1 MRSEGTRNDS
11 SGRRSGVAEIFQQL
25 INALLLGCTYTLIA
39 IGFNLFFGALN
50 VVHFSHGDVCI
61 LGAFMTLIL
70 YGLAKLLGLVT
81 FLPGYVFVPL
91 LILMAMVLTG
101 LIGTFFERVVIR
113 PFRYAPLLMVLVATV
128 ALGMVVRETVRL
140 SFPHGSNPQIFPRIL
155 PQTSFQWEGVLIRLD
170 SLIIFGTTI
179 FLISMMFLFIKR
191 TRIGAAIRAVSQDTE
206 AAAMMGI
213 NIDRTVAVT
222 FLIGSVLGAIAG
234 ILIGAYNNIIR
245 FDMGLM
251 GGVKGFSAAVV
262 GGLGNVYGAIIG
274 GLILGF
280 VETFAAAFI
289 PGGTPYTD
297 VFAFLVV
304 IFFLIFKPSGILGEK
319 VYEKV

>member
-1 MRSEGTRNDS
+1 MT
-11 SGRRSGVAEIFQQL
+11 EILQQMM
-25 INALLLGCTYTLIA
+25 NALLLGCTYTLIA
-39 IGFNLFFGALN
+39 IGFSLFFGALN

-61 LGAFMTLIL
+61 LGAFVILIL
-70 YGLAKLLGLVT
+70 YSLAKFFGLLT
-81 FLPGYVFVPL
+81 IIPAFISIPF
-91 LILMAMVLTG
+91 LILLAMAVTG
-101 LIGTFFERVVIR
+101 FLGVFFERVVIK

-128 ALGMVVRETVRL
+128 ALGIVIREAVRL

-155 PQTSFQWEGVLIRLD
+155 PQKSFTLGGILFRLD
-170 SLIIFGTTI
+170 NLIILGTTL
-179 FLISMMFLFIKR
+179 FLIAMMFLFIKR
-191 TRIGAAIRAVSQDTE
+191 TRMGAEIRAVSQDGE
-206 AAAMMGI
+206 AAMMVGI
-213 NIDRTVAVT
+213 NMDRTVAAT
-222 FLIGSVLGAIAG
+222 FLLGSALGAVAG

-304 IFFLIFKPSGILGEK
+304 IFFLIFRPSGILGEK

>member
-1 MRSEGTRNDS
+1 M
-11 SGRRSGVAEIFQQL
+11 AEIFQQL
-25 INALLLGCTYTLIA
+25 MNALLLGCTYTLIA

-61 LGAFMTLIL
+61 LGAFVILIL
-70 YGLAKLLGLVT
+70 YGLAKGVGALSSV
-81 FLPGYVFVPL
+81 PPL
-91 LILMAMVLTG
+91 LLIPLIILLAMFFTG
-101 LIGTFFERVVIR
+101 ILGAFFERVVIR

-128 ALGMVVRETVRL
+128 ALGMVIRETVRL
-140 SFPHGSNPQIFPRIL
+140 SFPHGSNPQVFPRIL
-155 PQTSFQWEGVLIRLD
+155 PTASYHWGGIFVRLD
-170 SLIIFGTTI
+170 NLIIFGTTL
-179 FLISMMFLFIKR
+179 FLISMMFLFIRK
-191 TRIGAAIRAVSQDTE
+191 TRMGAAIRAVSQDTE

-213 NIDRTVAVT
+213 PIDRTVAVT
-222 FLIGSVLGAIAG
+222 FLIGSALGAIAG

-274 GLILGF
+274 GLILGL

-297 VFAFLVV
+297 VFAFIVV

>member
-1 MRSEGTRNDS
+1 M
-11 SGRRSGVAEIFQQL
+11 
-25 INALLLGCTYTLIA
+25 NALLLGCTYTLIA

-61 LGAFMTLIL
+61 LGAFVILIL
-70 YGLAKLLGLVT
+70 YGVAKWVGALSFIPP
-81 FLPGYVFVPL
+81 FLMVPL
-91 LILMAMVLTG
+91 VILLAMFLTG
-101 LIGTFFERVVIR
+101 LIGTFFERVVIK

-128 ALGMVVRETVRL
+128 ALGMVIRETVRL

-155 PQTSFQWEGVLIRLD
+155 PATSFQWAGVLLRLD
-170 SLIIFGTTI
+170 NLIIFGTTI
-179 FLISMMFLFIKR
+179 FLISMMFLFIQK
-191 TRIGAAIRAVSQDTE
+191 TRMGAAIRAVSQDTE

-222 FLIGSVLGAIAG
+222 FLIGSALGAIAG

-274 GLILGF
+274 GLILGL

>member
-1 MRSEGTRNDS
+1 MT
-11 SGRRSGVAEIFQQL
+11 EIIQQL

-39 IGFNLFFGALN
+39 VGFSLFFGALN
-50 VVHFSHGDVCI
+50 VVHFSHGDICI
-61 LGAFMTLIL
+61 LGAFVTLIL
-70 YGLAKLLGLVT
+70 YGLGKFLGILVIIPKFVYIPLMIILAMVVTGLLGV
-81 FLPGYVFVPL
+81 
-91 LILMAMVLTG
+91 
-101 LIGTFFERVVIR
+101 FFERVVIK
-113 PFRYAPLLMVLVATV
+113 PFRNAPLLMVLVATV
-128 ALGMVVRETVRL
+128 ALGIVIREAVRL

-155 PQTSFQWEGVLIRLD
+155 PQKSFQWGGVLLRVD
-170 SLIIFGTTI
+170 SLMIFGITL
-179 FLISMMFLFIKR
+179 FLIFMMFLFIKR
-191 TRIGAAIRAVSQDTE
+191 TKMGAAIRAISQDAE
-206 AAAMMGI
+206 AAMMMGI
-213 NIDRTVAVT
+213 NMDVTVAAT
-222 FLIGSVLGAIAG
+222 FLIGSALGAVAG

-274 GLILGF
+274 GLILGL
-280 VETFAAAFI
+280 VETLAAAFI

-304 IFFLIFKPSGILGEK
+304 IFFLVFRPSGIMGEK

>member
-1 MRSEGTRNDS
+1 L
-11 SGRRSGVAEIFQQL
+11 AEIIQQG

-61 LGAFMTLIL
+61 LGAFVTLLL
-70 YGLAKLLGLVT
+70 YSLAKFLGILG
-81 FLPGYVFVPL
+81 FIPPLIFIPL
-91 LILMAMVLTG
+91 LILMTMMITG
-101 LIGTFFERVVIR
+101 FIGAFFERVVIK
-113 PFRYAPLLMVLVATV
+113 PFRQAPLLMVLVATV
-128 ALGMVVRETVRL
+128 ALGIVIREAVRL
-140 SFPHGSNPQIFPRIL
+140 TFPHGSNPQIFPRLL
-155 PQTSFQWEGVLIRLD
+155 PQKSFGLGGVLLRFD
-170 SLIIFGTTI
+170 SMIIFGITL
-179 FLISMMFLFIKR
+179 FLIFMMFLFIKN
-191 TRIGAAIRAVSQDTE
+191 TRMGAAIRAISQDGE
-206 AAAMMGI
+206 AAMMMGI
-213 NIDRTVAVT
+213 NMNRTVAAT
-222 FLIGSVLGAIAG
+222 FLIGSALGAVAG

-280 VETFAAAFI
+280 VETFAAAFV

-304 IFFLIFKPSGILGEK
+304 IFFLIFRPSGILGEK

>member
-1 MRSEGTRNDS
+1 M
-11 SGRRSGVAEIFQQL
+11 VEICQQC

-61 LGAFMTLIL
+61 LGAFLILIL
-70 YGLAKLLGLVT
+70 YSLVKFLG
-81 FLPGYVFVPL
+81 FLSVLPSFVFVPL
-91 LILMAMVLTG
+91 VIILAM
-101 LIGTFFERVVIR
+101 IGTGFLGVFFERVVIK

-128 ALGMVVRETVRL
+128 ALGMVIRETVRL

-155 PQTSFQWEGVLIRLD
+155 PTKSFHLGGVLLRLD
-170 SLIIFGTTI
+170 SMIILGITL
-179 FLISMMFLFIKR
+179 FLISLMFLFIKR
-191 TRIGAAIRAVSQDTE
+191 SKIGSAIRAVSQDAE
-206 AAAMMGI
+206 AAMMMGI
-213 NIDRTVAVT
+213 NIDRTVAAT
-222 FLIGSVLGAIAG
+222 FLLGSALGAVAG

-251 GGVKGFSAAVV
+251 GGVKGFSAATV
-262 GGLGNVYGAIIG
+262 GGLGNVYGAIVG

-280 VETFAAAFI
+280 VETFAAALI

-304 IFFLIFKPSGILGEK
+304 IFFLIFRPSGILGER

>member
-1 MRSEGTRNDS
+1 VT
-11 SGRRSGVAEIFQQL
+11 EIIQQI
-25 INALLLGCTYTLIA
+25 INALLMGCTYTLIA

-61 LGAFMTLIL
+61 LGAFVTLIL
-70 YGLAKLLGLVT
+70 YSLAKFLGLLVI
-81 FLPGYVFVPL
+81 LPKFIYVPL
-91 LILMAMVLTG
+91 MIIMAMIITG
-101 LIGTFFERVVIR
+101 FLGVFFERIVIK

-128 ALGMVVRETVRL
+128 ALGIVVRETVRL

-155 PQTSFQWEGVLIRLD
+155 PQHSFYIGGVLLRLD
-170 SLIIFGTTI
+170 NLIIFGITL
-179 FLISMMFLFIKR
+179 FLIAMIFLFIQR
-191 TRIGAAIRAVSQDTE
+191 TKMGAAIRAISQDGE
-206 AAAMMGI
+206 AAMMMGI
-213 NIDRTVAVT
+213 NMDRTVAAT
-222 FLIGSVLGAIAG
+222 FLLGSALGAVAG

-304 IFFLIFKPSGILGEK
+304 IFFLIFRPSGILGEK

>member
-1 MRSEGTRNDS
+1 M
-11 SGRRSGVAEIFQQL
+11 AEIFQQL

-70 YGLAKLLGLVT
+70 YGLAKLLGLLS
-81 FLPGYVFVPL
+81 FLPGIVFVPL
-91 LILMAMVLTG
+91 IILMAMILTG
-101 LIGTFFERVVIR
+101 LIGAFFERIVIK

-128 ALGMVVRETVRL
+128 ALGMVIRETVRL

-155 PQTSFQWEGVLIRLD
+155 PQTSFQWGGILIRLD
-170 SLIIFGTTI
+170 NLIIFGTTI

-191 TRIGAAIRAVSQDTE
+191 TRMGAAIRAVSQDAE

-222 FLIGSVLGAIAG
+222 FLIGSALGAIAG

-274 GLILGF
+274 GLTLGL
-280 VETFAAAFI
+280 VETFTAAFI

>member
-1 MRSEGTRNDS
+1 MT
-11 SGRRSGVAEIFQQL
+11 EIFQQL
-25 INALLLGCTYTLIA
+25 INALLLGCTYALIA
-39 IGFNLFFGALN
+39 MGFSLFFGALN

-61 LGAFMTLIL
+61 LGAFVMLIL
-70 YGLAKLLGLVT
+70 YALGKSLGLLAI
-81 FLPGYVFVPL
+81 LPKIVYVPFM
-91 LILMAMVLTG
+91 IIMAMALTG
-101 LIGTFFERVVIR
+101 LLGVFFERVVIK

-128 ALGMVVRETVRL
+128 ALGIVIREAVRL
-140 SFPHGSNPQIFPRIL
+140 SFPHGSNPQIFPRML
-155 PQTSFQWEGVLIRLD
+155 PQKSFQWGGVLLRVD
-170 SLIIFGTTI
+170 NLIIFGTTL
-179 FLISMMFLFIKR
+179 FLISMMFLFIKH
-191 TRIGAAIRAVSQDTE
+191 TKMGAAIRAISQDGE
-206 AAAMMGI
+206 AAMMMGI
-213 NIDRTVAVT
+213 NMDVTVAAT
-222 FLIGSVLGAIAG
+222 FLIGSALGAVAG

-274 GLILGF
+274 GLILGI

-304 IFFLIFKPSGILGEK
+304 IFFLIFRPSGIMGEK

>member
-1 MRSEGTRNDS
+1 MT
-11 SGRRSGVAEIFQQL
+11 EILQQMM
-25 INALLLGCTYTLIA
+25 NALLLGCTYTLIA
-39 IGFNLFFGALN
+39 IGFSLFFGALN

-61 LGAFMTLIL
+61 LGAFVILIL
-70 YGLAKLLGLVT
+70 YSLAKLLGLLTTIPPIVSI
-81 FLPGYVFVPL
+81 PI
-91 LILMAMVLTG
+91 LILLAMTVTG
-101 LIGTFFERVVIR
+101 LFGVFFERTVIK

-128 ALGMVVRETVRL
+128 ALGIVIREAVRL
-140 SFPHGSNPQIFPRIL
+140 SFPHGSNPQIFPRVL
-155 PQTSFQWEGVLIRLD
+155 PQKSFTLGGVLFRVDNLM
-170 SLIIFGTTI
+170 IFGITL
-179 FLISMMFLFIKR
+179 FLISLMFLFIKR
-191 TRIGAAIRAVSQDTE
+191 TRMGAAIRAVSQDGE
-206 AAAMMGI
+206 AAMMIGI
-213 NIDRTVAVT
+213 NMDRTVAAT
-222 FLIGSVLGAIAG
+222 FLLGSAVGAVAG

-304 IFFLIFKPSGILGEK
+304 IFFLIFRPSGILGEK

>member
-1 MRSEGTRNDS
+1 MT
-11 SGRRSGVAEIFQQL
+11 EIFQQL

-61 LGAFMTLIL
+61 LGAFVTLIL
-70 YGLAKLLGLVT
+70 YAIGKFLGLFVV
-81 FLPGYVFVPL
+81 LPKLVYIPL
-91 LILMAMVLTG
+91 MIIMAMVLTG
-101 LIGTFFERVVIR
+101 LLGVFFERVVIK

-128 ALGMVVRETVRL
+128 ALGIVIREAVRL
-140 SFPHGSNPQIFPRIL
+140 SFPHGSNPQVFPRIL
-155 PQTSFQWEGVLIRLD
+155 PQKSFQWGGVLLRVD
-170 SLIIFGTTI
+170 SLIIFGTTL

-191 TRIGAAIRAVSQDTE
+191 TKMGAAIRAISQDGE
-206 AAAMMGI
+206 AAMMLGI
-213 NIDRTVAVT
+213 NMDITVAAT
-222 FLIGSVLGAIAG
+222 FLIGSALGAVAG

-280 VETFAAAFI
+280 VETFASGFI

-304 IFFLIFKPSGILGEK
+304 IFFLVFRPSGILGEK

>member
-1 MRSEGTRNDS
+1 MT
-11 SGRRSGVAEIFQQL
+11 EITQQL

-61 LGAFMTLIL
+61 LGAFMILIL
-70 YGLAKLLGLVT
+70 YGLAKWIGAMAFFPPFLL
-81 FLPGYVFVPL
+81 VPL
-91 LILMAMVLTG
+91 MILIAMFLTG
-101 LIGTFFERVVIR
+101 LIGTFFERVVIK

-128 ALGMVVRETVRL
+128 ALGMVIRETVRL

-155 PQTSFQWEGVLIRLD
+155 PATSFQWGGVLLRLD
-170 SLIIFGTTI
+170 NLIIFGTTI
-179 FLISMMFLFIKR
+179 LLISMMFLLIQK
-191 TRIGAAIRAVSQDTE
+191 TRIGSAIRAVSQDTE

-213 NIDRTVAVT
+213 NIDRTVAIT
-222 FLIGSVLGAIAG
+222 FLIGSALGAIAG

-274 GLILGF
+274 GLILGL

>member
-1 MRSEGTRNDS
+1 MT
-11 SGRRSGVAEIFQQL
+11 EILQQMM
-25 INALLLGCTYTLIA
+25 NALLLGCTYTLIA
-39 IGFNLFFGALN
+39 IGFSLFFGALN

-61 LGAFMTLIL
+61 LGAFVILIL
-70 YGLAKLLGLVT
+70 YSLAKFFGLLT
-81 FLPGYVFVPL
+81 ILPAFISIPF
-91 LILMAMVLTG
+91 LILLAMAVTG
-101 LIGTFFERVVIR
+101 FLGVFFERVVIK

-128 ALGMVVRETVRL
+128 ALGIVIREAVRL

-155 PQTSFQWEGVLIRLD
+155 PQKSFTLGGILFRLD
-170 SLIIFGTTI
+170 NLIILGTTL
-179 FLISMMFLFIKR
+179 FLIAMMFLFIKR
-191 TRIGAAIRAVSQDTE
+191 TRMGAAIRAVSQDGE
-206 AAAMMGI
+206 AAMMVGI
-213 NIDRTVAVT
+213 NMDRTVAAT
-222 FLIGSVLGAIAG
+222 FLLGSALGAVAG

-304 IFFLIFKPSGILGEK
+304 IFFLIFRPSGILGEK

>member
-1 MRSEGTRNDS
+1 
-11 SGRRSGVAEIFQQL
+11 V

-61 LGAFMTLIL
+61 LGAFVTLLL
-70 YGLAKLLGLVT
+70 YGLAKFLGILG
-81 FLPGYVFVPL
+81 FIPPLIFIPL
-91 LILMAMVLTG
+91 LILMTMMITG
-101 LIGTFFERVVIR
+101 VIGAFFERVVIK
-113 PFRYAPLLMVLVATV
+113 PFRQAPLLMVLVATV
-128 ALGMVVRETVRL
+128 ALGIVIREAVRL
-140 SFPHGSNPQIFPRIL
+140 TFPHGSNPQIFPRLL
-155 PQTSFQWEGVLIRLD
+155 PQKSFELGGVLLRLD
-170 SLIIFGTTI
+170 NMIIFGITL
-179 FLISMMFLFIKR
+179 FLIFMMFLFIKN
-191 TRIGAAIRAVSQDTE
+191 TRMGAAIRAISQDGE
-206 AAAMMGI
+206 AAMMMGI
-213 NIDRTVAVT
+213 NMNRTVAAT
-222 FLIGSVLGAIAG
+222 FLIGSALGAVAG

-280 VETFAAAFI
+280 VETFAAAFV

-304 IFFLIFKPSGILGEK
+304 IFFLVFRPSGILGEK

>member
-1 MRSEGTRNDS
+1 MT
-11 SGRRSGVAEIFQQL
+11 EILQQI

-61 LGAFMTLIL
+61 LGAFVILLLYGAMKFLGLLTTIPAFLYVPFLIL
-70 YGLAKLLGLVT
+70 LAMIVTGFLGV
-81 FLPGYVFVPL
+81 
-91 LILMAMVLTG
+91 
-101 LIGTFFERVVIR
+101 FFERVVIK

-128 ALGMVVRETVRL
+128 ALGIVIREAVRL
-140 SFPHGSNPQIFPRIL
+140 SFPHGSNPQVFPRIL
-155 PQTSFQWEGVLIRLD
+155 PQKSFEWGGVLIRVD
-170 SLIIFGTTI
+170 NLIILGITL
-179 FLISMMFLFIKR
+179 FLIIMMFLFIKR
-191 TRIGAAIRAVSQDTE
+191 TRMGAAIRAISQDGE
-206 AAAMMGI
+206 AAMMMGI
-213 NIDRTVAVT
+213 NMDVTVAAT
-222 FLIGSVLGAIAG
+222 FLIGSALGAVAG
-234 ILIGAYNNIIR
+234 VLIGAYNNIIR

-280 VETFAAAFI
+280 VETFAAAFV

-304 IFFLIFKPSGILGEK
+304 IFFLVFRPSGIMGEK